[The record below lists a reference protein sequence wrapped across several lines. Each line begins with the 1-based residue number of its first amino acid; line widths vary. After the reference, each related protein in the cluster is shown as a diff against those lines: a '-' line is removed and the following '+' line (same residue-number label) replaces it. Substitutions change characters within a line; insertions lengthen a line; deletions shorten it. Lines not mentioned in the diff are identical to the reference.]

1 MRCNPSYWLLGLIPI
16 ALLSWL
22 AVQFEHEGIE
32 ADLGRRAQDSL
43 ARKGMSWAVPIF
55 AGRDGAL
62 TGRANDDSEP
72 GRAITAMRDT
82 WGVRTVINRS
92 ALLEQIDHYLWSA
105 SWRDGKVVLSGY
117 APSEETRGEVLALAR
132 ARFPKADVIDEMKMA
147 RGAPDKAPWMSG
159 ISFGLQQLAQLKRG
173 TLDMELLDMSI
184 AGEAPTAAIYKGVR
198 GALLKM
204 PGGVK
209 LASEKITPPIA
220 NPFVWSAQNTNARL
234 IMGGYVPNERL
245 REQLFAQ
252 AKALFPRSALVD
264 RTEIADGA
272 PDGWAR
278 AAETAL
284 AQLANLKSGTADIK
298 MRDMNFQGEAADAA
312 TASNVRK
319 ALRLDVPRSFKLT
332 EQIRYPEQQA
342 PVGAGNYL
350 MAIAADGTAVEVSG
364 HIPNEQARA
373 ALIEL
378 VKARYPGRPVTDK
391 LQIMQGAPEGWQECI
406 VAGLNALPR
415 LKAGR
420 ALLNDRKLLVS
431 GTTDDFA
438 VAQGVPAD
446 VKAGAGQSCQ
456 TSTDIKF
463 TGQINTDLSWHAEHG
478 RDGSLVLAGDIPDEA
493 SRSVLMNAAQKLFP
507 NAKIM
512 DQMRVVASPM
522 EPWNK
527 VAVRG
532 LEQLARLM
540 RGSVSL
546 VKKQL
551 SLVGATDSR
560 DLAQD
565 VHVALQH
572 DLPGGFTTADR
583 IDVVRKIEI
592 IAEADRCQDLMRET
606 AAGGVINFDRAK
618 ADLTADS
625 SDTLSALA
633 EVANA
638 CPKFRIEIEGH
649 TDSEGTDERNQRLS
663 NRRAQAV
670 VDFLVRAGVDRNRL
684 TAVGYGAS
692 QPVADN
698 DTAEGRARNRRIEFT
713 VRSK

>member
-32 ADLGRRAQDSL
+32 ADLGRRAQGSL
-43 ARKGMSWAVPIF
+43 ARKGMNWAVPIF

-72 GRAITAMRDT
+72 SRAIAAMRDT

-92 ALLEQIDHYLWSA
+92 ALLEQIDRYLWSA
-105 SWRDGKVVLSGY
+105 SWRDGKAVLSGY
-117 APSEETRGEVLALAR
+117 APNEETRGEILALAR
-132 ARFPKADVIDEMKMA
+132 ARFPKVEVIDEMKLA
-147 RGAPDKAPWMSG
+147 RGSPDKGPWMSG
-159 ISFGLQQLAQLKRG
+159 IAFGLQQLAQLKRG

-184 AGEAPTAAIYKGVR
+184 AGEAPTSPIYKSVR
-198 GALLKM
+198 NALLTM
-204 PGGVK
+204 PNGVK

-220 NPFVWSAQNTNARL
+220 NPFVWNAQNTSSRL
-234 IMGGYVPNERL
+234 TMGGYVPNERL
-245 REQLFAQ
+245 REQLFAH
-252 AKALFPRSALVD
+252 AKTLFPRSALID

-284 AQLANLKSGTADIK
+284 TQLASLKAGAADIK
-298 MRDMNFQGEAADAA
+298 ARDMTFQGEAADAA
-312 TASNVRK
+312 TASAVRK
-319 ALRLDVPRSFKLT
+319 ALRLDVPRTFKLT

-342 PVGAGNYL
+342 PAAPGNYQ
-350 MAIAADGTAVEVSG
+350 MSIAADGTAVEVSG
-364 HIPNEQARA
+364 YIPNDQARA

-391 LQIMQGAPEGWQECI
+391 LQILQGAPEGWQECI

-415 LKAGR
+415 LKSGR

-446 VKAGAGQSCQ
+446 VKAGAGQSCE

-463 TGQINTDLSWHAEHG
+463 TGQINTNLSWHAEHG

-493 SRSVLMNAAQKLFP
+493 SRSILMNASQKLFA
-507 NAKIM
+507 NAKIV
-512 DQMRVVASPM
+512 DQMHVVASPM

-540 RGSVSL
+540 RGTVSL
-546 VKKQL
+546 VRTQL
-551 SLVGATDSR
+551 SLTGATDSSQT
-560 DLAQD
+560 AQD
-565 VHVALQH
+565 VRVALQH
-572 DLPGGFTTADR
+572 GLPPGYTTADK
-583 IDVVRKIEI
+583 IEVVRKIEI
-592 IAEADRCQDLMRET
+592 IAEADRCQDLMRQT
-606 AAGGVINFDRAK
+606 AAGGIINFDRAK

-638 CPKFRIEIEGH
+638 CPDFRIEIEGH

-663 NRRAQAV
+663 DRRAQAV
-670 VDFLVRAGVDRNRL
+670 ADFLVRAGVDRGRL
-684 TAVGYGAS
+684 TAIGYGAS
-692 QPVADN
+692 RPVADN
-698 DTAEGRARNRRIEFT
+698 NTAEGRARNRRIEFT

>member
-32 ADLGRRAQDSL
+32 ADLGRRTQDSL
-43 ARKGMSWAVPIF
+43 ARKGMDWAVPIF

-62 TGRANDDSEP
+62 TGRADDDNEP
-72 GRAITAMRDT
+72 SRAIAAMRDT

-92 ALLEQIDHYLWSA
+92 ALLEQIERYLWSA

-117 APSEETRGEVLALAR
+117 VPNDEARNEILALAR
-132 ARFPKADVIDEMKMA
+132 QDFPKAEIKDEMKMA
-147 RGAPDKAPWMSG
+147 RGAPDKAPWMRG
-159 ISFGLQQLAQLKRG
+159 IDFGLRQLAQLKRG
-173 TLDMELLDMSI
+173 SLDLELLDMSI
-184 AGEAPTAAIYKGVR
+184 AGEAPTSPVYKSVR
-198 GALLKM
+198 TALQSM

-220 NPFVWSAQNTNARL
+220 NPFVWSAQNTSARV

-264 RTEIADGA
+264 RTEVADGA

-284 AQLANLKSGTADIK
+284 AQLASLKSGVANIK
-298 MRDMNFQGEAADAA
+298 ARDMSFQGDAADEA
-312 TASNVRK
+312 TANNVRK
-319 ALRLDVPRSFKLT
+319 ALRLDVPRNFKLT
-332 EQIRYPEQQA
+332 EQIRYPQQQGQ
-342 PVGAGNYL
+342 PTSGNYL
-350 MAIAADGTAVEVSG
+350 MSIAADGTAIEVSG
-364 HIPNEQARA
+364 YIPNEQARA

-391 LQIMQGAPEGWQECI
+391 LQIVPGAPEGWQECI

-420 ALLNDRKLLVS
+420 ALLNDKKLLVS
-431 GTTDDFA
+431 GTTDDYA

-446 VKAGAGQSCQ
+446 VKAGAGQSCA
-456 TSTDIKF
+456 TETDIKF
-463 TGQINTDLSWHAEHG
+463 TGQINTDLTWRAEHG
-478 RDGSLVLAGDIPDEA
+478 RDGSLVLSGDIPDEA
-493 SRSVLMNAAQKLFP
+493 SRSLIMSAAQKLFA
-507 NAKIM
+507 NAKIV

-527 VAVRG
+527 VAVHG

-540 RGSVSL
+540 RGTVSL
-546 VKKQL
+546 VRTQL
-551 SLVGATDSR
+551 SLVGASDSR
-560 DLAQD
+560 DTARD
-565 VHVALQH
+565 VHVALQQ
-572 DLPGGFTTADR
+572 DLPPGYRSSDK
-583 IDVVRKIEI
+583 IEVVRKIEI
-592 IAEADRCQDLMRET
+592 ITEADRCQDLMRQT
-606 AAGGVINFDRAK
+606 AAGGTINFDRAK

-625 SDTLSALA
+625 TDTLSALA

-638 CPKFRIEIEGH
+638 CPNFRIEIEGH

-663 NRRAQAV
+663 DRRAQAV

-684 TAVGYGAS
+684 TAIGYGS
-692 QPVADN
+692 SRPIADN
-698 DTAEGRARNRRIEFT
+698 NTAEGRARNRRIEFT
-713 VRSK
+713 VKSK